1 MLHWFFL
8 SSNAFPFAFICVMF
22 ERFGDEVIGFGI
34 KNLSLLEGGSS
45 YETFSSESFSI
56 EAWTTRVVDLA
67 VAPPELDQ
75 GFEDLESSMMFGR
88 MFLSVLESSSGIR
101 SSKASTTILGTA
113 SSSFLD
119 TFLAR
124 EDSQLSTL
132 LERDDTSSCR

>member
-1 MLHWFFL
+1 TLLILAKINVPSEHL
-8 SSNAFPFAFICVMF
+8 PFHHY
-22 ERFGDEVIGFGI
+22 
-34 KNLSLLEGGSS
+34 S
-45 YETFSSESFSI
+45 
-56 EAWTTRVVDLA
+56 A